1 MIPLNP
7 DWRSKIQYLDTL
19 LGTLV
24 EWAASRPE
32 ADFMTLWDETIDPEW
47 LPYLAQAGG
56 ATKQEMALAACAVAR
71 LCLHLIPE
79 GENRPRIA
87 IETAE
92 AWAKGYASEQIHEVT
107 LAAYAAGRNTFTVAS
122 ASAFAATAYAVYAAT
137 NAAAAANTVN
147 HFVNSA
153 AFAANSVAYAL
164 QAGIGSQ
171 IICATLRKHLP
182 FERPPR
188 PKGLTIWQRLAEG
201 DDE

>member
-79 GENRPRIA
+79 GEERPRIA

-92 AWAKGYASEQIHEVT
+92 AWTRGEATAEQVGKAIT
-107 LAAYAAGRNTFTVAS
+107 AAYAA
-122 ASAFAATAYAVYAAT
+122 AADAAYAAADADAD
-137 NAAAAANTVN
+137 AAAHAV
-147 HFVNSA
+147 SSSS
-153 AFAANSVAYAL
+153 SVAYAI
-164 QAGIGSQ
+164 QAGIESQ
-171 IICATLRKHLP
+171 LICATIRKHLV

-188 PKGLTIWQRLAEG
+188 PKGLTIWQRLAKEDG
-201 DDE
+201 